1 MTSKG
6 DNSKYK
12 MISKNDHPVPFP
24 LQLNQSYFG
33 STKMS
38 FACNNNIFLLNIVN
52 KVCMIRKTT
61 FPAFMPTFSR
71 TMIELKNVAT
81 HQKWSKDQNKWTQND

>member
-38 FACNNNIFLLNIVN
+38 FACYNNIFY
-52 KVCMIRKTT
+52 
-61 FPAFMPTFSR
+61 
-71 TMIELKNVAT
+71 
-81 HQKWSKDQNKWTQND
+81 